1 MTVTAAEARIE
12 YAGNGTTLVFAY
24 PYKFFQNDDL
34 DVWLFDDTTDIGVEQ
49 VLGADYTVT
58 GALNPSGGNVTMVV
72 PPPGGHTLIIINSPD
87 IVQTTHYVNADD
99 FPADSHEQGLD
110 RLTKICQR
118 LSDRIDRAVRAPDYA
133 PEDQVPDAATLVGLV
148 EDAQEAADDSAA
160 SAADSAS
167 EASAS
172 QAAASQASD
181 YASAAAGS
189 AGLAAGSA
197 SNAASSAAQAAS
209 SAAQAEVNEVNW
221 IGPWSASYQ
230 YKDNDAVSFAGS
242 SWIALRSNINMQ
254 PDTHPADWDLLAAQG
269 GAGPAGSGGGDMLR
283 ANNLSDLTAP
293 TTARTNLGLGNS
305 ATLNVG
311 TTPSTVAAG
320 NDPRFGVI
328 VSATAP
334 AGAPPG
340 TLWWESD
347 SGLLYFRYDDG
358 TSVQWVIACP
368 QPSIDGFLLRT
379 GDTMT
384 GPLVLPG
391 DPTTNLQAATKAYVD
406 ANTGASLLISDTPPV
421 GAKDGSLWWESD
433 TGTLYVRY
441 NDGNTVQWV
450 IAAPQPDINAFA
462 LKTDIAAQAV
472 RYDTAQSL
480 TAPQQQQARQN
491 IYAAPFDAMAY
502 SGLQING
509 GMEVSQERG
518 TTATS
523 TNASYV
529 CDGWKFYFSGTMG
542 VSAATGASP
551 LFPGFPYNLFVT
563 VLTAQASLG
572 AGDYVQI
579 IQPIEGWR
587 IAGLGWGTA
596 QAQPITIGFWTAHN
610 RVGLYSGTI
619 TNVNSRS
626 YAFTYTQVVAAAPQ
640 YNTITIPGDT
650 AGTWATDNTIG
661 MNIHFTMA
669 SGATG
674 TAPSANNWLA
684 GNYAAAPGQING
696 VAATSDAFRITGV
709 TVLPGTEAPSAARS
723 PFVMRSYQDELL
735 ICKRYFYNGV
745 PPLIGVASS
754 ASTIGRASCR
764 HPVSMRAA
772 PTLTVTSAL
781 TFFDGTGVMTVSA
794 VGTNYSSVD
803 AIQFDVA
810 SMAGPTATYR
820 PVIVLPPS
828 GGNLNVDAR
837 L

>member
-1 MTVTAAEARIE
+1 M
-12 YAGNGTTLVFAY
+12 
-24 PYKFFQNDDL
+24 
-34 DVWLFDDTTDIGVEQ
+34 
-49 VLGADYTVT
+49 LGADYTVT

-433 TGTLYVRY
+433 TGTLYVLY
-441 NDGNTVQWV
+441 NDGNSTQWV

-462 LKTDIAAQAV
+462 LANSRCV

-480 TAPQQQQARQN
+480 TAAQQQQARQN

-502 SGLQING
+502 GGLQING

-542 VSAATGASP
+542 VSTATGASP
-551 LFPGFPYNLFVT
+551 LFPGFPFNLFVT
-563 VLTAQASLG
+563 VSAAQASIG
-572 AGDYVQI
+572 SGDYVVVTQN
-579 IQPIEGWR
+579 IEGWR
-587 IAGLGWGTA
+587 LARLAWGTA
-596 QAQPITIGFWTAHN
+596 NAQPITIGFWSAHN
-610 RVGLYSGTI
+610 RAGVYGGS
-619 TNVNSRS
+619 VRNSAGNRC
-626 YAFTYTQVVAAAPQ
+626 YAFTYTQVAAAPQ
-640 YNTITIPGDT
+640 YNTVTIPGDT
-650 AGTWATDNTIG
+650 TGAWAIDNTIG
-661 MNIHFTMA
+661 MQITFTMA
-669 SGATG
+669 SGVI
-674 TAPSANNWLA
+674 APSANAWLA
-684 GNYAAAPGQING
+684 GAYHSGPGQING

-709 TVLPGTEAPSAARS
+709 TILPGNEAPSAARS
-723 PFVMRSYQDELL
+723 PFVMRPFPQELE
-735 ICKRYFYNGV
+735 ICKRYWEKSYVYGNPPGTAVGFGGAQGV
-745 PPLIGVASS
+745 IWGTGYTTTPMIISVPFAVEK
-754 ASTIGRASCR
+754 R
-764 HPVSMRAA
+764 VV
-772 PTLTVTSAL
+772 PTMKV
-781 TFFDGTGVMTVSA
+781 FDGSGNAGLVSA
-794 VGTNYSSVD
+794 YTTVWAAGGAAAFAGIITKAFSLQPSTPGAYYWSMDYS
-803 AIQFDVA
+803 A
-810 SMAGPTATYR
+810 
-820 PVIVLPPS
+820 
-828 GGNLNVDAR
+828 DAR

>member
-433 TGTLYVRY
+433 TGTLYVLY
-441 NDGNTVQWV
+441 NDGNSTQWV
-450 IAAPQPDINAFA
+450 NAAPQPDISAVA
-462 LKTDIAAQAV
+462 TASVV
-472 RYDTAQSL
+472 RYDIAQSL
-480 TAPQQQQARQN
+480 TTPQQQQARQN

-502 SGLQING
+502 GGLQING
-509 GMEVSQERG
+509 AMEVNQEG
-518 TTATS
+518 V
-523 TNASYV
+523 ASSVNNKYF
-529 CDGWKFYFSGTMG
+529 CDGWQLIGTGTMSVTATQ
-542 VSAATGASP
+542 VSVTNI
-551 LFPGFPYNLFVT
+551 PGFL
-563 VLTAQASLG
+563 AQAQFTVGIAQTSLG
-572 AGDYVQI
+572 AGDYLGLQ
-579 IQPIEGWR
+579 QYIEGWR
-587 IAGLGWGTA
+587 CVRLGWGTA
-596 QAQPITIGFWTAHN
+596 NAQPLTISFWSAHH
-610 RVGLYSGTI
+610 RTGIYSGAVR
-619 TNVNSRS
+619 NKANNR
-626 YAFTYTQVVAAAPQ
+626 TYTFAYTQAAADVPQ
-640 YNTITIPGDT
+640 YNTVTIPGDT
-650 AGTWATDNTIG
+650 TGTWTTDNTIG
-661 MNIHFTMA
+661 LGLFLMMA
-669 SGATG
+669 CGSTYTAPAANTWFGAT
-674 TAPSANNWLA
+674 
-684 GNYAAAPGQING
+684 YAAAPGQINA
-696 VAATSDAFRITGV
+696 VAATSDVFRLTGV
-709 TVLPGTEAPSAARS
+709 IVLPGNEAPTAARS
-723 PFVMRSYQDELL
+723 PFVMRPFTDELER
-735 ICKRYFYNGV
+735 CQRYYWKTFPYTQPPVQNVGSFSQNIFSDYAYAVAAGV
-745 PPLIGVASS
+745 VGNVVFPRRMRAVPTIVTYAPDALNSNWSAGVA
-754 ASTIGRASCR
+754 ASLRTASEWGFSLLGAGGA
-764 HPVSMRAA
+764 VAA
-772 PTLTVTSAL
+772 
-781 TFFDGTGVMTVSA
+781 GTA
-794 VGTNYSSVD
+794 YSIH
-803 AIQFDVA
+803 A
-810 SMAGPTATYR
+810 TA
-820 PVIVLPPS
+820 
-828 GGNLNVDAR
+828 DAR

>member
-433 TGTLYVRY
+433 TGTLYVLY
-441 NDGNTVQWV
+441 NDGNSTQWV
-450 IAAPQPDINAFA
+450 NAAPQPDTSIFQ
-462 LKTDIAAQAV
+462 LKSA
-472 RYDTAQSL
+472 
-480 TAPQQQQARQN
+480 TAPA
-491 IYAAPFDAMAY
+491 DVTAY
-502 SGLQING
+502 NGLQING
-509 GMEVSQERG
+509 GFEVNQEG
-518 TTATS
+518 V
-523 TNASYV
+523 ASSVNNKYF
-529 CDGWKFYFSGTMG
+529 CDGWQLIGVGTMS
-542 VSAATGASP
+542 VTATQVVTNI
-551 LFPGFPYNLFVT
+551 PGFLAQAQFT
-563 VLTAQASLG
+563 VSTAQVSLG
-572 AGDYVQI
+572 AGDYLGLQHF
-579 IQPIEGWR
+579 IEGWR
-587 IAGLGWGTA
+587 CVRLGWGTA
-596 QAQPITIGFWTAHN
+596 NAQPLTISFWSAHH
-610 RVGLYSGTI
+610 RTGIYSGAVR
-619 TNVNSRS
+619 NKANNR
-626 YAFTYTQVVAAAPQ
+626 TYTFAYTQAAADVPQ
-640 YNTITIPGDT
+640 YNTVTIPGDT
-650 AGTWATDNTIG
+650 TGTWTTDNTIG
-661 MNIHFTMA
+661 LGLYLMMA
-669 SGATG
+669 CGSTYIAPAANTWFGAT
-674 TAPSANNWLA
+674 
-684 GNYAAAPGQING
+684 YAAAPGQING
-696 VAATSDAFRITGV
+696 VAATSDAFRLTGV
-709 TVLPGTEAPSAARS
+709 TIHPGSEGPTAARS
-723 PFVMRSYQDELL
+723 PFIMRPFPQELEL
-735 ICKRYFYNGV
+735 CKRYWQKSYNY
-745 PPLIGVASS
+745 ASLPGS
-754 ASTIGRASCR
+754 VGSSGALFHYAVSFPSPASGGSMARFG
-764 HPVSMRAA
+764 VSMRAA
-772 PTLTVTSAL
+772 PTVVAYSPSTGAAGKMADNTA
-781 TFFDGTGVMTVSA
+781 GTDISVNLASQGETGFQWYGNSTTTGLNFVMH
-794 VGTNYSSVD
+794 Y
-803 AIQFDVA
+803 
-810 SMAGPTATYR
+810 TA
-820 PVIVLPPS
+820 
-828 GGNLNVDAR
+828 DAR